1 MSQPLVECVPNFSEG
16 RDKNKI
22 KAITDAIEAVAGAR
36 LLDVDPGADT
46 NRTVVTFVA
55 PPEVAVQA
63 AFAAIAKA
71 AQVIDMRDHQ
81 GAHPRMG
88 ATDVCPFVP
97 VAEVTMADCAEL
109 ARRLG
114 RRVGDELGIPVY
126 LYEAAASRPERANLA
141 DIRKGEYEGLQAKLA
156 DPMWAP
162 DFGPTAF
169 VPKHGATVI
178 GARPFLIAYN
188 VSLNTRDRALATDI
202 AFELREKGRVAR
214 AYTGHPVYARGAVLT
229 YGPGRYPCGHCEF
242 VADAPDAIFRH
253 SRDAHAC
260 DLAALLRQNDV
271 DPDHLDGH
279 KVYRAGHYRA
289 CKAIGWYV
297 DTYQR
302 AQISINL
309 TDYAVTP
316 PHAVLDKARELAN
329 DRGLV
334 VTGSEIVGLVPA
346 DALVQAGR
354 HYLRRQGKSPWVP
367 LPDLLTTAVQ
377 SMGLADVQPFDLDK
391 KVIGLPQPGPLVRL
405 PVHALV
411 DEVARD
417 SPAPGGGSVAAL
429 CGALGA
435 GLAAMV
441 ANLTQAKPEF
451 ESAEP
456 ELLAIAEAAQTAR
469 ASLVAG
475 VDADTDAFSAYMT
488 ARRLPQTSPE
498 QRQARQ
504 DAMQAGLK
512 AAIEVPLQTARAG
525 LVAMRTAQRALAAG
539 NPASWSDAAVGC
551 SAAQVAVFGGVCN
564 ARINLKDITDA
575 AYIATVR
582 QECTALLAEAGQVM
596 AEVHAAIDAVA

>member
-16 RDKNKI
+16 RDKHKI

-55 PPEVAVQA
+55 APEVAVQA

-71 AQVIDMRDHQ
+71 AEVIDMRDHR
-81 GAHPRMG
+81 GEHPRMG

-97 VAEVTMADCAEL
+97 VADVTMAECAEL

-126 LYEAAASRPERANLA
+126 LYEGAASRPERQNLA
-141 DIRKGEYEGLQAKLA
+141 DIRKGEYEALAAKLA
-156 DPMWAP
+156 DPAWAP
-162 DFGPTAF
+162 DFGPAAF
-169 VPKHGATVI
+169 KPKHGATVI

-188 VSLNTRDRALATDI
+188 VSLNTRDKGLATDI

-214 AYTGHPVYARGAVLT
+214 ADTGHAVYARGAVLT
-229 YGPGRYPCGHCEF
+229 YGGGRYPCGNCDF
-242 VADAPDAIFRH
+242 VAEDAEAIVRH
-253 SRDAHAC
+253 CRDAHAY

-271 DPDHLDGH
+271 DPSRLDGQ
-279 KVYRAGHYRA
+279 KVHRAGHYRA

-309 TDYAVTP
+309 TDYAQTP
-316 PHAVLDKARELAN
+316 PHAVLDKARELAQ

-354 HYLRRQGKSPWVP
+354 HYLQRQGKSPWVP

-391 KVIGLPQPGPLVRL
+391 KVIGLAQPGPLVRM

-417 SPAPGGGSVAAL
+417 TPAPGGGSVAAL

-451 ESAEP
+451 AAAEP
-456 ELLAIAEAAQTAR
+456 ELLAIAEVAQTTKQA
-469 ASLVAG
+469 LVAG
-475 VDADTDAFSAYMT
+475 VDADTDAFSAYMA
-488 ARRLPQTSPE
+488 ARRLPQATPE
-498 QRQARQ
+498 QRQTRT
-504 DAMQAGLK
+504 DAMQAGLQ

-525 LVAMRTAQRALAAG
+525 LVAMRAARRALTAG
-539 NPASWSDAAVGC
+539 SPASWSDAAVGC
-551 SAAQVAVFGGVCN
+551 AAAQVAVFGGVCN

-575 AYIATVR
+575 NYVARVR
-582 QECTALLAEAGQVM
+582 AECTTLSAEAGAVM
-596 AEVHAAIDAVA
+596 AEVVAAVESLA